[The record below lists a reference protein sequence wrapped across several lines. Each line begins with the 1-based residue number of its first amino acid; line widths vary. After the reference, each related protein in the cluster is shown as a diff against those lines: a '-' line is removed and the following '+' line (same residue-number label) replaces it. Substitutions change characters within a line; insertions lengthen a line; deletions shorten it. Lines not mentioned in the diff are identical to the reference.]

1 MIHSM
6 MSFQAFWLLIGHFL
20 MHETSVKKF
29 NSDSQREMNEID
41 KIKADLTKAKEKIEE
56 LTKFEQRAKYHEEKC
71 VKLMKVVDCKF

>member
-1 MIHSM
+1 
-6 MSFQAFWLLIGHFL
+6 
-20 MHETSVKKF
+20 
-29 NSDSQREMNEID
+29 MNEID